1 MRIEG
6 TVVRGKQIGRTL
18 GFPTANVQAETIS
31 GSGPDGVYA
40 AFFTVDENRHLCMVN
55 IGHHPTLPEGGKTI
69 EAHVFDYTGDLYGR
83 HVIIETTDYIRG
95 EQRFSSAE
103 ELRLQLERD
112 KITARELLTGIKH
125 SPSGIE

>member
-1 MRIEG
+1 MKIEG

-18 GFPTANVQAETIS
+18 GFPTANVQAEFIS

-40 AFFTVDENRHLCMVN
+40 ALFIVDGSTHFCMVN

-83 HVIIETTDYIRG
+83 RVTIETTHYLRG
-95 EQRFSSAE
+95 EQRFSSPE

-112 KITARELLTGIKH
+112 KITARQLLTGINPP
-125 SPSGIE
+125 PSGIE